1 MGGMR
6 TPYFA
11 THRCAG
17 SLYNSASIRLEQS
30 HGDESPMTWYLRVLD
45 YDWEY
50 MNPFLN
56 KIGEIFYCPWCGQ
69 RLG

>member
-1 MGGMR
+1 MMTR
-6 TPYFA
+6 ATYYA

-17 SLYNSASIRLEQS
+17 SLNANASIRLEQDF
-30 HGDESPMTWYLRVLD
+30 GDETPMTWYLRVLD

-50 MNPFLN
+50 MRPFLN
-56 KIGEIFYCPWCGQ
+56 GIGEIFYCPWCGQ

>member
-1 MGGMR
+1 MR
-6 TPYFA
+6 AQYYA

-17 SLYNSASIRLEQS
+17 SLNANASIRLEQDF
-30 HGDESPMTWYLRVLD
+30 GDESPTTWVLRQLD

-50 MNPFLN
+50 LRPYLN
-56 KIGEIFYCPWCGQ
+56 EIGEIFYCPWCGQ